1 MLLDPRN
8 RVLKRS
14 SGIVSKSHDPR
25 IREIVWE
32 KIAKPE
38 FSSRSEGVVG
48 GSVEAMETENTVGVL
63 VSDIVLGIGGMGEI
77 L

>member
-1 MLLDPRN
+1 
-8 RVLKRS
+8 
-14 SGIVSKSHDPR
+14 
-25 IREIVWE
+25 
-32 KIAKPE
+32 
-38 FSSRSEGVVG
+38 VVG